1 MTTGPFW
8 KTTTGAQQS
17 PALLSPA
24 WPGTS
29 STYPPHI
36 YLNFTFKVISTPTH
50 SARYLTDSQF
60 SEFADL
66 VRSMVLSTDISRQQE
81 FLKLLKHFLDTGDC
95 DMALQPRRHFIL
107 QIAIKVHL

>member
-8 KTTTGAQQS
+8 KTTTGGQQS
-17 PALLSPA
+17 PALLNPA

-29 STYPPHI
+29 STYLPQI
-36 YLNFTFKVISTPTH
+36 YLDFSFKVIPIH

-107 QIAIKVHL
+107 QIAIKVQL